1 MGMINVNPAAEVKT
15 GFAPVKPGTYLV
27 RIKEVT
33 DRNPEKNDL
42 RLVLEFVAPSSELY
56 GVDNE
61 PLKGNA
67 GSLFDYVMLDN
78 EKQWKFRQLTEA
90 CGLPWAAYDPIV
102 ELPGR
107 ELSVVVKTE
116 QYEGETRNKVT
127 RYVIPTR

>member
-1 MGMINVNPAAEVKT
+1 MAIINVNPAAEVKT
-15 GFAPVKPGTYLV
+15 GFAPVKPGTYLM

-42 RLVLEFVAPSSELY
+42 KLVLEFVSPASELL

-67 GSLFDYVMLDN
+67 GSLFDYIMLADD
-78 EKQWKFRQLTEA
+78 KQWKLRQLTEA
-90 CGLPWAAYDPIV
+90 CGLPWQAYDPLV

-107 ELSVVVKTE
+107 ELKVVVKTE
-116 QYEGETRNKVT
+116 VYEDETRNKVS
-127 RYVIPTR
+127 RYYVSAK

>member
-1 MGMINVNPAAEVKT
+1 MCAMLNVNPAAEVKT
-15 GFAPVKPGTYLV
+15 GFNPVKPGTYNM

-42 RLVLEFVAPSSELY
+42 KIVLEFVAPASELM
-56 GVDNE
+56 GIDNE

-78 EKQWKFRQLTEA
+78 EKQWKLRQLVEA
-90 CGLPWAAYDPIV
+90 CGLEWQAFDPLV
-102 ELPGR
+102 ELPSR

-116 QYEGETRNKVT
+116 LYEGEQKNKVA
-127 RYVIPTR
+127 RYVVAK